1 MKTGDL
7 VRIIATGNYAIIIDP
22 YAELQPGPLG
32 YVSRVLTSNSGYFF
46 MYWDEMEKI
55 CEAG

>member
-7 VRIIATGNYAIIIDP
+7 VRIIATGDYAIVIDP
-22 YAELQPGPLG
+22 YADLQPPPTGF
-32 YVSRVLTSNSGYFF
+32 VSRVLTSNSGYFF

-55 CEAG
+55 CEVG

>member
-1 MKTGDL
+1 MKPGDL
-7 VRIIATGNYAIIIDP
+7 VRIVATGNYAIVIDP
-22 YAELQPGPLG
+22 YAEKQNLNG
-32 YVSRVLTSNSGYFF
+32 YVSKVLTSNSGYFY

>member
-1 MKTGDL
+1 MKIGDL
-7 VRIIATGNYAIIIDP
+7 VRIIATGNYAIVIEP
-22 YAELQPGPLG
+22 YAEDLFENG
-32 YVSRVLTSNSGYFF
+32 YVSRVVTSNSGYFY

>member
-7 VRIIATGNYAIIIDP
+7 VRIIATGSYAIIIDP
-22 YAELQPGPLG
+22 YAENQPVNGF
-32 YVSRVLTSNSGYFF
+32 VSRVLTSNSGYFY

-55 CEAG
+55 CEVG

>member
-1 MKTGDL
+1 MKIGDL
-7 VRIIATGNYAIIIDP
+7 VRIISTGNYAIVIDP
-22 YAELQPGPLG
+22 YAEDQPVNG
-32 YVSRVLTSNSGYFF
+32 YVSRVLTSNSGYFY

>member
-1 MKTGDL
+1 VKIGDL
-7 VRIIATGNYAIIIDP
+7 VRIISTGNYAIVIDP
-22 YAELQPGPLG
+22 YAEDQPVNG
-32 YVSRVLTSNSGYFF
+32 YVSRVLTSNSGYFY